1 MTPLLLLWCLLQ
13 VLVVPRSAAFHYPFA
28 GSPLQLG
35 SPEQAA
41 GQPASAA
48 NSRRNWCLY
57 TVSKIVSCQ
66 VQNGS
71 QTLVQRVYQ
80 SCHWPAHCSSLVR
93 TIIRPTYKLAY
104 KNVTALEWRCCPGF
118 MGGSCQEACMNCTK
132 FAELQERLNTLE
144 NKMFELH
151 LTDTVGVPS
160 AANETSDTAMPWE
173 NHMIIQRGPP
183 GPRGAPGQKGEPG
196 ERGPPGSQGPPGL
209 PGPVGPP
216 GKMGEVG
223 EAGTPGRTGAMGP
236 RGPPGPRGFPGE
248 TGLPGP
254 PGIPSFTRDVQ
265 HSLGYPE
272 REPTEMPVFPTGTEH
287 LLRGLPGFPGKP
299 GPAGTPG
306 LPGPPGASGP
316 KGNQGTP
323 GPKGDS
329 GDRGQ
334 PGLRGESGYRGL
346 PGEPG
351 QKGECCNKDSEGE
364 AVEQLR
370 EALKIIA
377 ERVLILEHMIK
388 IHDGS
393 ATLESGSGFE
403 TLPPNVKIKR
413 EGQLHRTLSALLADK
428 GRKHK

>member
-1 MTPLLLLWCLLQ
+1 SL
-13 VLVVPRSAAFHYPFA
+13 
-28 GSPLQLG
+28 
-35 SPEQAA
+35 
-41 GQPASAA
+41 
-48 NSRRNWCLY
+48 NS
-57 TVSKIVSCQ
+57 IVFCS
-66 VQNGS
+66 NGISLTLS
-71 QTLVQRVYQ
+71 Q
-80 SCHWPAHCSSLVR
+80 
-93 TIIRPTYKLAY
+93 
-104 KNVTALEWRCCPGF
+104 
-118 MGGSCQEACMNCTK
+118 ACMNCTK

-272 REPTEMPVFPTGTEH
+272 REP
-287 LLRGLPGFPGKP
+287 R
-299 GPAGTPG
+299 

>member
-1 MTPLLLLWCLLQ
+1 MTPLLLLSCLLQ
-13 VLVVPRSAAFHYPFA
+13 VLAVPSAAAFHHPFTA
-28 GSPLQLG
+28 AALQPR
-35 SPEQAA
+35 SPEPAA
-41 GQPASAA
+41 GQSAS
-48 NSRRNWCLY
+48 SRRNWCPY

-118 MGGSCQEACMNCTK
+118 MGSSCQEECMNCTK

-144 NKMFELH
+144 NKMLELH

-160 AANETSDTAMPWE
+160 AANETSDAAVPWE
-173 NHMIIQRGPP
+173 NHMFIQRGPP
-183 GPRGAPGQKGEPG
+183 GLRGAPGQKGEPG
-196 ERGPPGSQGPPGL
+196 ERGPPGSQGLPGL

-254 PGIPSFTRDVQ
+254 PGIPSFTQDVQ

-272 REPTEMPVFPTGTEH
+272 SEPTEIPISAAKTKTF
-287 LLRGLPGFPGKP
+287 LRGLPGFPGKP
-299 GPAGTPG
+299 GPPGIPG
-306 LPGPPGASGP
+306 LPGSPGASGP
-316 KGNQGTP
+316 KGSQGLP
-323 GPKGDS
+323 GPKGDA
-329 GDRGQ
+329 GDRGE

-351 QKGECCNKDSEGE
+351 QKGECCDKESEGE

-393 ATLESGSGFE
+393 AALESGSGFE
-403 TLPPNVKIKR
+403 TLPPNLKIKR
-413 EGQLHRTLSALLADK
+413 EGQLHHTLSALLAGK
-428 GRKHK
+428 ERKHK